1 MAVYGMFILSPTHA
15 GAVWWV
21 TRMPTH
27 GSEPALRSSG
37 MQSLYRS
44 VAEAWQSLRRVS
56 AAQPSSVP
64 AAALRPGKVAC
75 PYMCCPVLTHAWTA
89 LGPQVGRWIGERLM
103 NTYHHKYVP
112 PHTEK
117 PMPKEY
123 ESRVHVP
130 R

>member
-1 MAVYGMFILSPTHA
+1 MGDMFILSYTCRGRVVGDKDA
-15 GAVWWV
+15 DSRERARFALIGNAVTV
-21 TRMPTH
+21 QVS
-27 GSEPALRSSG
+27 GRS
-37 MQSLYRS
+37 MAQFATCLCNTAEHS
-44 VAEAWQSLRRVS
+44 VCSCTATWE
-56 AAQPSSVP
+56 
-64 AAALRPGKVAC
+64 VAC
-75 PYMCCPVLTHAWTA
+75 TYMCCPVLTQVLTV